1 MIAVNLLPRGANAG
15 ANAPRGP
22 SVKDALAAR
31 LASVGAVVGDP
42 YLVGAAAAT
51 VVAVAAVAA
60 LHLTT
65 SREAAALAERER
77 VAVADSSRFATA
89 IAARRRAEAERD
101 AVTRQL
107 TVITQIDSAR
117 YIWAH
122 ALDEVSRSLPP
133 YTWLTSVQQTSAP
146 PAPPAA
152 PAKRDSAAAPA
163 AGAGAKA
170 KADTVAVPTPAGGVT
185 FRLVGQTVDIQA
197 LTLFMRDLE
206 ASPFVER
213 VQLVRSEAVIADGKE
228 VTEFTLD
235 GAYRSAPLAV
245 LRTQT
250 LAIPVMSAG
259 R

>member
-1 MIAVNLLPRGANAG
+1 M
-15 ANAPRGP
+15 
-22 SVKDALAAR
+22 KDPKAD
-31 LASVGAVVGDP
+31 SI
-42 YLVGAAAAT
+42 
-51 VVAVAAVAA
+51 AA
-60 LHLTT
+60 LPQ
-65 SREAAALAERER
+65 SMR
-77 VAVADSSRFATA
+77 
-89 IAARRRAEAERD
+89 
-101 AVTRQL
+101 
-107 TVITQIDSAR
+107 
-117 YIWAH
+117 
-122 ALDEVSRSLPP
+122 
-133 YTWLTSVQQTSAP
+133 
-146 PAPPAA
+146 
-152 PAKRDSAAAPA
+152 
-163 AGAGAKA
+163 
-170 KADTVAVPTPAGGVT
+170 